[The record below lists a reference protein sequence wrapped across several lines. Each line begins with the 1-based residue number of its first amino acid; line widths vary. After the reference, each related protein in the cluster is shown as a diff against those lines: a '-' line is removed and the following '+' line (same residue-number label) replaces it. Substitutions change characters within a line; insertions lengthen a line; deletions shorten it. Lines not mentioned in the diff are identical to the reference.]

1 MEKHQQKEAVH
12 NQERERIIVRTSILG
27 IAANVFL
34 SVSKIISGFLAGSL
48 AITLDGLNNVSD
60 VLSSLVT
67 IIGVKWAAKRPDSR
81 HPFGHGRIEYLSA
94 TAVAVIILF
103 MGLSALTESLKKLKE
118 PAQVNYSSLYFLV
131 LVLAVIIKILLGFY
145 VKKMSGR
152 VNSAALSGSG
162 SDALFDGA
170 LSAGVLL
177 CAVIH
182 SVFHI
187 NLEAWAGLI
196 ISFFIIRT
204 GILMLRDTADDL
216 LGKRVDRALISRV
229 RTLICHH
236 PQVLGAYDLILHSYG
251 PDRYVGS
258 VHVEIPDSLNARE
271 IDKMEREIAEEV
283 FRESGVMLEGIGI
296 YAVNTA
302 DREAREIQNR
312 IQEMLGKRKG
322 VLETHGFS
330 LDKENGVIQIDIILD
345 FSIKDRQALFE
356 EIRQELQSAF
366 PDYHIQAVLDLDL

>member
-67 IIGVKWAAKRPDSR
+67 IIGAKWAAKRPDSR

-145 VKKMSGR
+145 VKKMSER
-152 VNSAALSGSG
+152 VNSAAMPFLTVPFPPGYC
-162 SDALFDGA
+162 
-170 LSAGVLL
+170 SA
-177 CAVIH
+177 
-182 SVFHI
+182 
-187 NLEAWAGLI
+187 
-196 ISFFIIRT
+196 
-204 GILMLRDTADDL
+204 
-216 LGKRVDRALISRV
+216 
-229 RTLICHH
+229 
-236 PQVLGAYDLILHSYG
+236 P
-251 PDRYVGS
+251 
-258 VHVEIPDSLNARE
+258 
-271 IDKMEREIAEEV
+271 
-283 FRESGVMLEGIGI
+283 
-296 YAVNTA
+296 
-302 DREAREIQNR
+302 
-312 IQEMLGKRKG
+312 
-322 VLETHGFS
+322 
-330 LDKENGVIQIDIILD
+330 
-345 FSIKDRQALFE
+345 
-356 EIRQELQSAF
+356 
-366 PDYHIQAVLDLDL
+366 

>member
-12 NQERERIIVRTSILG
+12 NQERGRIIVRTSILG

-34 SVSKIISGFLAGSL
+34 SVSKIISGFLTGSL
-48 AITLDGLNNVSD
+48 AIMLDGLNNVSD

-67 IIGVKWAAKRPDSR
+67 IIGAKWAAKRPDSR

-94 TAVAVIILF
+94 TAVAVIILY
-103 MGLSALTESLKKLKE
+103 MGLSALTESLKKLNQPSE
-118 PAQVNYSSLYFLV
+118 VVYFPFYFV
-131 LVLAVIIKILLGFY
+131 LLGLSVIIKIALGIH
-145 VKKMSGR
+145 VKKTGDRVGSG
-152 VNSAALSGSG
+152 ALSGSG
-162 SDALFDGA
+162 ADAFFDGA
-170 LSAGVLL
+170 LSAGVLV
-177 CAVIH
+177 CAIIN
-182 SVFHI
+182 SVFQI

-196 ISFFIIRT
+196 ISLFIIRT

-229 RTLICHH
+229 RALICHH

-251 PDRYVGS
+251 PDCHVGS

-271 IDKMEREIAEEV
+271 IDKMEREIAEAV
-283 FRESGVMLEGIGI
+283 YRESGVMLEGIGI

-302 DREAREIQNR
+302 DREAREIQDR
-312 IQEMLGKRKG
+312 IHEMLGKREG

-330 LDKENGVIQIDIILD
+330 LDREKGVIQIDIILD
-345 FSIKDRQALFE
+345 FAIKDRQALFE